1 MRMAYHPSAMGTGT
15 ALLRWLERRLP
26 PDAMAWLRERCGEVA
41 AGAPDRRLFL
51 AFSAASRHTGRDE
64 LSMTADELT
73 EANGLREGWDPRS
86 WTADQAGR
94 VALLLHLPG
103 DDRERYV
110 AALDRLFGAADLGEL
125 VALYKALPLLA
136 FPEAHRARCA
146 EGVRTN
152 MTDVFT
158 AVAHFNPYPAEQLDE
173 IAWHQVVLK
182 ALFVGVALDPIV
194 GLDRRATPEL
204 ARMLCD
210 YAHER
215 WSAHRPVS
223 PELWRCVGPHADD
236 LALGDLARVLRD
248 GGDAASQR
256 AATLALRACPRPDA
270 AVLLARYPVE
280 MPDNFDWS
288 QLA

>member
-1 MRMAYHPSAMGTGT
+1 MAYHPFAMGSGT
-15 ALLRWLERRLP
+15 ALLDWLERRLP
-26 PDAMAWLRERCGEVA
+26 PDAVAWLRDCCGEVA

-51 AFSAASRHTGRDE
+51 GFSAASRHTGRDALDLNE
-64 LSMTADELT
+64 DELA
-73 EANGLREGWDPRS
+73 EAHGLREGWNPRA
-86 WTADQAGR
+86 WTAEQAGR
-94 VALLLHLPG
+94 VALLLHLPA
-103 DDRERYV
+103 DDRERYLKT
-110 AALDRLFGAADLGEL
+110 LDRLFGAADLGEL

-136 FPEAHRARCA
+136 YPDAHRARCA

-158 AVAHFNPYPAEQLDE
+158 AVVHHNPYPAEQLDE
-173 IAWHQVVLK
+173 VAWHQVVLK

-236 LALGDLARVLRD
+236 AALADLERVLRD
-248 GGDAASQR
+248 ERDLASQR
-256 AATLALRACPRPDA
+256 AATLALRTCPRPEA
-270 AVLLARYPVE
+270 AALLAKHPVE
-280 MPDNFDWS
+280 MPDRFDWS